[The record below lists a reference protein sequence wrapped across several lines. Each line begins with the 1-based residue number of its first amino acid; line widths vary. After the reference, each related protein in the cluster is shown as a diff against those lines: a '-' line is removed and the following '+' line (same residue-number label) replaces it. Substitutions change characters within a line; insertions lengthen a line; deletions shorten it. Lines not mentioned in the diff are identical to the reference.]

1 MKAGVLKCTNHEPKV
16 RLGRLVQF
24 MPPSE
29 RRALREAIHGLKGS
43 TRVPG
48 GAFGKNGR
56 LRVPF
61 DPRPALKPA
70 EMKALAARRR
80 A

>member
-1 MKAGVLKCTNHEPKV
+1 VRAGVLKCTNHEPKV
-16 RLGRLVQF
+16 KLGRLVKF

-29 RRALREAIHGLKGS
+29 RREFREAIHRLNGS

-48 GAFGKNGR
+48 GAFGKNER